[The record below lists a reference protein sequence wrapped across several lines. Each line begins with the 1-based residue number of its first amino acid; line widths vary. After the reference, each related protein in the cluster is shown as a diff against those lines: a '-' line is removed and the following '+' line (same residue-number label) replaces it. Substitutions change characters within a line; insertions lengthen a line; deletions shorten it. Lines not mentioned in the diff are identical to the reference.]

1 MKKKLSLPTR
11 ILIALVLGVAVG
23 ILLDF
28 VPPSFFR
35 DRLLVDGLFLAAG
48 KIFINAFRMM
58 VVPIV
63 FVSLTLG
70 IAAMNSPQSL
80 GRIGAKTIGFYL
92 GTTVF
97 AIVIGLAV
105 AVIFSPGTGLDPARV
120 GAAAEAAAP
129 QMEQSMLDTLI
140 DVVPQNPIR
149 AFAGDSM
156 LQIIFLAIVS
166 GLALSMLGEKAPR
179 LREILN
185 ELNLFNIRII
195 EMIMHFAPYGV
206 FCLLARTFATLGA
219 TALLPLVKFLIC
231 IAFGMALQLFV
242 VYGGMLKVLGRLNV
256 RAFFRKFAPVMMVA
270 FSTSSSNATL
280 PTNIETL
287 VKRMGVSERLA
298 TLLLSLGATINMD
311 GTAIMQGC
319 GAVFIAQLYGIE
331 LSVAQMATIV
341 VTATLASIGT
351 AGVPGVGVLML
362 AMVLQSVNLPMEGI
376 AVIMGVDRLV
386 DMMRTTVNISG
397 DAVCACVIAVSERE
411 LDPAVYN
418 NPAAGEESLQS

>member
-206 FCLLARTFATLGA
+206 FCLLARTFATLG
-219 TALLPLVKFLIC
+219 C
-231 IAFGMALQLFV
+231 C
-242 VYGGMLKVLGRLNV
+242 RW
-256 RAFFRKFAPVMMVA
+256 
-270 FSTSSSNATL
+270 SN
-280 PTNIETL
+280 
-287 VKRMGVSERLA
+287 S
-298 TLLLSLGATINMD
+298 
-311 GTAIMQGC
+311 
-319 GAVFIAQLYGIE
+319 
-331 LSVAQMATIV
+331 
-341 VTATLASIGT
+341 
-351 AGVPGVGVLML
+351 
-362 AMVLQSVNLPMEGI
+362 
-376 AVIMGVDRLV
+376 
-386 DMMRTTVNISG
+386 
-397 DAVCACVIAVSERE
+397 
-411 LDPAVYN
+411 
-418 NPAAGEESLQS
+418 